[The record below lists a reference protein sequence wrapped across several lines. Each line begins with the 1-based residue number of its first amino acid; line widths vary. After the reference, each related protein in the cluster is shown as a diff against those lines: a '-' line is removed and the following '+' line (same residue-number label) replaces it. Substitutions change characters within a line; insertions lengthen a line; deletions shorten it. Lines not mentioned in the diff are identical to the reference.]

1 MNRRTFAA
9 QIAKKTGHPANA
21 LETILEA
28 AIAVLAEELAKVGRF
43 EWRGF
48 GTFTVR
54 TYPARRI
61 HNPATG
67 QTIALPGRK
76 SVTYKPSR
84 KVRAGL
90 KVARRSRPRPAEAA
104 KEGRGQE

>member
-9 QIAKKTGHPANA
+9 RIAKQTGHPANA
-21 LETILEA
+21 LEAILEA
-28 AIAVLAEELAKVGRF
+28 AIAVLAGELAKEGRF

-54 TYPARRI
+54 TYPARKI

-67 QTIALPGRK
+67 KTIALPARK

-90 KVARRSRPRPAEAA
+90 KGTRGTARHPPRSA
-104 KEGRGQE
+104 